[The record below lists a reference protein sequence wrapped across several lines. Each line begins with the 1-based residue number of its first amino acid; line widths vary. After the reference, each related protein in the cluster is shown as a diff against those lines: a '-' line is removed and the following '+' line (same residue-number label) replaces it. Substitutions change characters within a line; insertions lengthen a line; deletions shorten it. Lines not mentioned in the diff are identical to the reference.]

1 MELGLLSFRTFNV
14 FQGCGAPITNLKQLL
29 RNQTFNVFQ
38 GCQGECKAGANA
50 AIQIKAGADAAMTL
64 MLFELLH

>member
-29 RNQTFNVFQ
+29 CNQTFNVFQ
-38 GCQGECKAGANA
+38 GCQGECKAGAEA
-50 AIQIKAGADAAMTL
+50 AI
-64 MLFELLH
+64 